1 MYRSRWQQLIMCIG
15 IALVQPVIL
24 VPVNFFYKRL
34 IDVSI
39 PQRNAHEIVI
49 LGAIAFLLFVIN
61 FGVATLARYLT
72 LKTTK
77 SVIYEIRSRV
87 CTKLQEL
94 CMSYYDNSNVGNL
107 HARAMI
113 DTEAVDVASNAMVVN
128 VFTSATSFVIALIIL
143 IHMNWILTLVIVAT
157 MPLLYISRQ
166 LLKKSIKESYR
177 DFRDQRESL
186 STGIHDM
193 LSTIRLVKVF
203 GMESF
208 EEKKIQENIRGY
220 LHSGIKSS
228 IISNLFG
235 NLVLTIGGL
244 GAMAVWVVG
253 AFLVVKGQMTIG
265 SVVLFAGL
273 QAYLINPINQLANL
287 TEMIYS
293 GSVALESVY
302 DLLDEDDVEFPDEG
316 HRMGTVRGDVA
327 FDNVRFEY
335 ADGTCAL
342 QDISF
347 CAQPGQQIALVGE
360 SGSGKSTL
368 IHLILGLYLPTK
380 GSVLID
386 GHDITKLDLR
396 SLRQQMG
403 MVSQETIL
411 INGTVKD
418 NIRYGTPD
426 ANDEA
431 VVDAAKLASAHDF
444 VSKLPEGCGED
455 GVRLSG
461 GQRQRIAIARALLR
475 DPKILI
481 LDEATS
487 ALDSES
493 EMQVQNAMEVL
504 RKNRTTFVI
513 AHRLSTIL
521 SSDFVFVMKRGRIA
535 ERGTHGELLA
545 MNGVYTRLYNTQFKR
560 DQLH

>member
-287 TEMIYS
+287 TEMINLCDTYTIVH
-293 GSVALESVY
+293 GIHAPNGI
-302 DLLDEDDVEFPDEG
+302 DLMEKFVTAFKKVFANL
-316 HRMGTVRGDVA
+316 DVA
-327 FDNVRFEY
+327 IAHADDEIY
-335 ADGTCAL
+335 PGADG
-342 QDISF
+342 
-347 CAQPGQQIALVGE
+347 
-360 SGSGKSTL
+360 K
-368 IHLILGLYLPTK
+368 LY
-380 GSVLID
+380 GA
-386 GHDITKLDLR
+386 G
-396 SLRQQMG
+396 
-403 MVSQETIL
+403 
-411 INGTVKD
+411 
-418 NIRYGTPD
+418 
-426 ANDEA
+426 
-431 VVDAAKLASAHDF
+431 
-444 VSKLPEGCGED
+444 
-455 GVRLSG
+455 
-461 GQRQRIAIARALLR
+461 
-475 DPKILI
+475 
-481 LDEATS
+481 
-487 ALDSES
+487 
-493 EMQVQNAMEVL
+493 
-504 RKNRTTFVI
+504 
-513 AHRLSTIL
+513 
-521 SSDFVFVMKRGRIA
+521 
-535 ERGTHGELLA
+535 
-545 MNGVYTRLYNTQFKR
+545 
-560 DQLH
+560 